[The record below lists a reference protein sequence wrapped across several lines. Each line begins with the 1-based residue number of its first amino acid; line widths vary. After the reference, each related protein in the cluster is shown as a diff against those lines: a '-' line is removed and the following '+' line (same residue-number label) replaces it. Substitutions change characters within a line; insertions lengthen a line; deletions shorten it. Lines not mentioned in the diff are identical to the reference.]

1 MSEVKILL
9 VQLIAKDQQE
19 LMVLSDEMLQ
29 LKLKYARDLI
39 QLYETIAPCKAPNI
53 TLMQFG
59 LNFFLILRWSAYAGH
74 ALLRAALGHRGAN
87 ATYCIAD
94 HSFAKGNARGIPAVC
109 GKVCQLFA
117 IWIGHIRRGTHSQTG
132 QDQPRCPTHGHQD
145 ILSEVLNYFF
155 YQIKFTKH
163 NK

>member
-39 QLYETIAPCKAPNI
+39 QLYETIAPCKSPNI

-59 LNFFLILRWSAYAGH
+59 LNLFL
-74 ALLRAALGHRGAN
+74 LLR
-87 ATYCIAD
+87 
-94 HSFAKGNARGIPAVC
+94 
-109 GKVCQLFA
+109 
-117 IWIGHIRRGTHSQTG
+117 
-132 QDQPRCPTHGHQD
+132 
-145 ILSEVLNYFF
+145 
-155 YQIKFTKH
+155 
-163 NK
+163 